1 MILGIQPRSGN
12 MEEEDMDDESM
23 PIEGRTGDLIGGI
36 LKSIGKT
43 IGNFGQGVENIA
55 KIGKMFGRRK

>member
-23 PIEGRTGDLIGGI
+23 PIEGRTGVNFTDILYEQLIR
-36 LKSIGKT
+36 T
-43 IGNFGQGVENIA
+43 
-55 KIGKMFGRRK
+55 KIF